1 MGEIKVDYA
10 TIERAS
16 EDCRRTEGE
25 LAALFDQLKQD
36 LAPLINSWSG
46 NAKLMYEQHQGEWDK
61 AFEDLKVVLNQIAI
75 ALPEIRDGYQATDKG
90 VEGLF

>member
-10 TIERAS
+10 TIERAA
-16 EDCRRTEGE
+16 EDCRATEGE

-36 LAPLINSWSG
+36 LQPLISSWSG
-46 NAKLMYEQHQGEWDK
+46 DAMTMYEQHQREWDN
-61 AFEDLKVVLNQIAI
+61 AFEELKVVLNQIAI